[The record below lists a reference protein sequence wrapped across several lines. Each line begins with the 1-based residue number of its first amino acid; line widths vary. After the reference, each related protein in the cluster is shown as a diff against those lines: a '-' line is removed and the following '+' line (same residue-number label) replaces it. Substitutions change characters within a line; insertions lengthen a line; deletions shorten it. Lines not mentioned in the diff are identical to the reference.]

1 LLNYGWKLFWRYEKV
16 QLKVGKIDIDITRA
30 FVNSNDFPRKG
41 PIYPFQ
47 LKILKESSFFPLYAY
62 RTELVKEGCIG
73 LPHELMDQFNFKES
87 ETIEVELKR
96 KFDSDGN
103 RLIIDKVKGLEFSKE
118 GLDKI
123 TQGFMNAEISS
134 SHSSAFVL
142 SQHFTNYSL
151 EEIEAM
157 ARSFAESGS
166 MYDFTGPVFDKH
178 SIGGV
183 PGNKITLLIVPILAA
198 AGLLIPKTSTRAI
211 TSASGTADTM
221 NVLAPVELKTDE
233 VINIVEKTKGCI
245 VSGRKMGIAP
255 VVDKIIQEAAF
266 PLGIDPKSLFLAGIL
281 AKKLAMGVDFMVLD
295 IPVGIGTK
303 ITTEDEG
310 RALARKFVDLAS
322 RLGIKA
328 EAGLTYANVPVGH
341 TIGPLLEAKEALE
354 TLDGKG
360 PTSLIEKSCE
370 LAGIIFELAGMTGR
384 GLGKQMASELLYNGK
399 AIAKMR
405 EIIEAQGGNPNITPA
420 ELMQRLEGRPVLE
433 YRAPSDGWPH
443 TWSNYALKE
452 IARAAGAPRDP
463 LAGIQIFRKKESVRK
478 GEEVFRVYATSDSA
492 LDEVRGLIAKLR
504 PVTIESVLLERIT

>member
-1 LLNYGWKLFWRYEKV
+1 M
-16 QLKVGKIDIDITRA
+16 QLKVKIMQIDITRA
-30 FVNSNDFPRKG
+30 FVNSAEFPRKG
-41 PIYPFQ
+41 HFYPFQ
-47 LKILKESSFFPLYAY
+47 LRIIKESSSFQIYAY
-62 RTELVKEGCIG
+62 RTELLEEGCIG
-73 LPHELMDQFNFKES
+73 LPTELMDQFNLE
-87 ETIEVELKR
+87 EGGMVEVEIKR
-96 KFDSDGN
+96 KFDSDAN
-103 RLIIDKVKGLEFSKE
+103 RLIIDKVKGKSFSKE
-118 GLDKI
+118 DLDKI
-123 TQGFMNAEISS
+123 TLGFMNTDISS

-142 SQHFTNYSL
+142 SQHFTNYTL
-151 EEIEAM
+151 DEIEAM
-157 ARSFAESGS
+157 ARSFAESGT

-198 AGLLIPKTSTRAI
+198 AGLLIPKTSTHAI

-221 NVLAPVELKTDE
+221 NVLAPVELKADE

-245 VSGRKMGIAP
+245 VAGREMGIAP

-303 ITTEDEG
+303 ISTEDEG
-310 RALARKFVDLAS
+310 RALGRQFVDLAS

-341 TIGPLLEAKEALE
+341 SIGPLLEAKEALE
-354 TLDGKG
+354 ALDGKG
-360 PTSLIEKSCE
+360 PTSLVEKSCE
-370 LAGIIFELAGMTGR
+370 LAGMIFELAGMTGR
-384 GLGKQMASELLYNGK
+384 GLGKSLASELLYNGK

-405 EIIEAQGGNPNITPA
+405 EIIEAQGGNPNVNPS

-463 LAGIQIFRKKESVRK
+463 LAGIQILIKKESVRK

-504 PVTIESVLLERIT
+504 PVTIESVLLERIS